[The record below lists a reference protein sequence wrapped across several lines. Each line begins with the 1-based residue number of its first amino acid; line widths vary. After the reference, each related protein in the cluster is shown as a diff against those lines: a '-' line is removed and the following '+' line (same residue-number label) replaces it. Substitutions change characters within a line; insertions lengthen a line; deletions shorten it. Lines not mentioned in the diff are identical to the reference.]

1 MRVYVA
7 NRWLCRRYNVNNA
20 WIFNGTNGR
29 LNNNNVA
36 NSNRVRAATNLL
48 KTVILRQFFSIRELR
63 GE

>member
-1 MRVYVA
+1 MSEHHTFQSNA
-7 NRWLCRRYNVNNA
+7 TNA

-48 KTVILRQFFSIRELR
+48 KTVILRQFFFIRELR